1 MKKGYCKC
9 ISFVLLLINILNFSC
24 LSCYFET
31 AWLIL
36 NTIIYK
42 YNYISAM
49 CRCTATILSDCRL
62 TIFYLR
68 YLATSIIILLR
79 CYMYLTIQRYKGFF
93 NCFLF
98 VCINQF
104 TCIQVQLSNKG
115 IKRVNCR
122 SRVQICLGLLFISTA
137 LNFESHTVHPNVH
150 VFCLFNINSI

>member
-1 MKKGYCKC
+1 MYFIC
-9 ISFVLLLINILNFSC
+9 SFVNLSC
-24 LSCYFET
+24 LNCYFQT

-36 NTIIYK
+36 LTKICI
-42 YNYISAM
+42 YNYISMQYVHVPLQSFRIAVLLYS
-49 CRCTATILSDCRL
+49 T
-62 TIFYLR
+62 LR
-68 YLATSIIILLR
+68 YLATSVIILLR

-93 NCFLF
+93 NCFFLF

-115 IKRVNCR
+115 IKLVNCR

-137 LNFESHTVHPNVH
+137 LHFESHTVHPNVH